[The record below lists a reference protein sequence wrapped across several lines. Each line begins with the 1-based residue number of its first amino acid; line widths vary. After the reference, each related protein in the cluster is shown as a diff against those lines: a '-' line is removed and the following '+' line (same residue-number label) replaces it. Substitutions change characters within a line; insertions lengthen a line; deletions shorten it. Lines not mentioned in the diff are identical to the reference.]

1 MYQVIGADGFEY
13 GPIDATQMHQWIG
26 EGRVTEQT
34 LAKEGNSNQWKAL
47 REIPEFAATLRMR
60 PKPPVSAP
68 VRPSAVS
75 LTPVHVPNYLIPA
88 ILTTLFCCTPLG
100 IPAIYYAVRVNSKLN
115 AGDVEGAR
123 AASANA
129 RLWCWICVVAGVLSM
144 VLSVWLYKNYVAE
157 RLKF

>member
-13 GPIDATQMHQWIG
+13 GPIDAAQIHQWIG

-34 LAKEGNSNQWKAL
+34 LAKEANSNQWKAL
-47 REIPEFAATLRMR
+47 REIPEFAALLSTRL
-60 PKPPVSAP
+60 KPPLASP
-68 VRPSAVS
+68 SRPFAVPG
-75 LTPVHVPNYLIPA
+75 LPAQVPNYMIPA

-100 IPAIYYAVRVNSKLN
+100 IPAIYYSIRVNSKLN

-129 RLWCWICVVAGVLSM
+129 RLWCWICVVAGVVSM

-157 RLKF
+157 RLRF